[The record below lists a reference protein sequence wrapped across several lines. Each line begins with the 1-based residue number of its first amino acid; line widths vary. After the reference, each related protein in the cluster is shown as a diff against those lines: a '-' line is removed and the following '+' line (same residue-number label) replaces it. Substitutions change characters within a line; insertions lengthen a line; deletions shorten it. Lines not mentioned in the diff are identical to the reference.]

1 MIGGIKQ
8 IELDSELKKT
18 SDMKLCE
25 IAEEYLKNQK
35 DGFYYKAVGVIRTS
49 KSLASVSVL
58 WSNAPNTFTIDGLIP
73 VDIDLNT
80 EQVIRVG

>member
-1 MIGGIKQ
+1 M
-8 IELDSELKKT
+8 KKI
-18 SDMKLCE
+18 SDTKLCE
-25 IAEEYLKNQK
+25 IAEEYLNNRK
-35 DGFYYKAVGVIRTS
+35 DGFYYKAVGVVRTS

-58 WSNAPNTFTIDGLIP
+58 WSNMPNTFAIDGPIP

>member
-1 MIGGIKQ
+1 LIGGIKQ

-49 KSLASVSVL
+49 KMFGFCICF
-58 WSNAPNTFTIDGLIP
+58 WSNAPNTFTIDGPIP